1 MDKRAKARLPSSG
14 SKLRWEREGAEN
26 TLRGE
31 REQKTDKT
39 SENAVSKKAQRKQI
53 QKEAANQKK
62 KESAKTRQE
71 AEGAAKRKGK
81 LKFETAD
88 GKKPDKPG
96 RKVIHAPADMASVKV
111 HQLVHAS
118 NEDNNTGVQ
127 AAEFAES
134 TGEASLHAASHAKYS
149 RKLHKYKKAERL
161 EKKADKTKIEEM
173 FQKSLK
179 DNPEAASNVFS
190 RWRQKQEIKKEYA
203 AMKAGKSEAQAA
215 YRTGSTVT
223 SRVKKEFE
231 DFTAKAFQFVTEH
244 SHIIILILGAALLLL
259 VISGM
264 LSSCTA
270 MLGGSGNA
278 VIGTSYTAEDDD
290 ILGAEADYRAMED
303 DLRRRIR
310 EMQEDDDYDDYEPHV
325 DEIGHNPWELAS
337 LLTVLYEDYSRREVQ
352 RMLRQLFEAQYS
364 LSSSVSVETVTETK
378 TVRVGE
384 SLGTVTTSGY
394 CNCRICCGQWSGG
407 PTASGVYPTANHTLA
422 VDASNPFVP
431 MGTKVIMN
439 GVEYKV
445 EDTGNFARYGVQFDV
460 YYDSHIA
467 ASLHGHKQWECYLAD
482 DNGSNT
488 VEVTTTQTLR
498 VLNITAT
505 NRTLTSVIA
514 SMDLTAEERERY
526 QLLLQTKGN
535 KPYLFEDD
543 IYSNP
548 TGDYLHYDI
557 PGEALTDAKFA
568 KMIREAEKYLG
579 YPYVWGGSSP
589 STSFDCSGFV
599 SWVINNCGNGWNVGR
614 QTAEGLRGCCDIIQR
629 SQAKPGDLIFF
640 QGTYDTPGASHVGI
654 YVGNGMMIHCGNPI
668 SYASIETSYWQQHFY
683 CFGRIR

>member
-1 MDKRAKARLPSSG
+1 MDKKAKARLPSG

-31 REQKTDKT
+31 RKQKNET
-39 SENAVSKKAQRKQI
+39 SAENAASKKAQRKQA
-53 QKEAANQKK
+53 QKEAKNQKK
-62 KESAKTRQE
+62 KESAKIRQE
-71 AEGAAKRKGK
+71 TESTAKRKGK

-96 RKVIHAPADMASVKV
+96 GKVVHAPADMASVKV

-127 AAEFAES
+127 AAEFTES

-149 RKLHKYKKAERL
+149 HKLHKYKKAERL

-179 DNPEAASNVFS
+179 ENPEAASNVFS

-259 VISGM
+259 VILGM

-290 ILGAEADYRAMED
+290 ILGAEADYRAMEEE
-303 DLRRRIR
+303 LRKQIR
-310 EMQEDDDYDDYEPHV
+310 EMQEDDDYDSYELHV

-364 LSSSVSVETVTETK
+364 LSSSVSVETVTETR

-488 VEVTTTQTLR
+488 VEVTTTQTQR

-505 NRTLTSVIA
+505 NRSLTSVIA
-514 SMDLTAEERERY
+514 NMDLTAEERERY

-548 TGDYLHYDI
+548 TSDYLHYDI

-568 KMIREAEKYLG
+568 KMIHEAEKYLG

>member
-1 MDKRAKARLPSSG
+1 MDKRAKARLPSG

-31 REQKTDKT
+31 REQKTDKSSDST
-39 SENAVSKKAQRKQI
+39 VSKKAQRKQI
-53 QKEAANQKK
+53 QKEAASKK
-62 KESAKTRQE
+62 RKESAKTRQE
-71 AEGAAKRKGK
+71 AESAAKRKGK

-127 AAEFAES
+127 SAEFAEGA
-134 TGEASLHAASHAKYS
+134 GETSLHVASNAKYS
-149 RKLHKYKKAERL
+149 HKLHKYKKAERL
-161 EKKADKTKIEEM
+161 EKKADKTQIEEL

-179 DNPEAASNVFS
+179 ENPEAASNVFS

-203 AMKAGKSEAQAA
+203 AMKAGKGEAQAA

-231 DFTAKAFQFVTEH
+231 DLTAKAFQYVTEH
-244 SHIIILILGAALLLL
+244 SHIIIVILGAALLILL
-259 VISGM
+259 ISGM
-264 LSSCTA
+264 LSSCSA
-270 MLGGSGNA
+270 LLGGSGNA

-290 ILGAEADYRAMED
+290 ILGAEADYRAMEEE
-303 DLRRRIR
+303 LRRQIR
-310 EMQEDDDYDDYEPHV
+310 EMQEDDDYDDFELHV

-364 LSSSVSVETVTETK
+364 FSSFASVETVTETR

-431 MGTKVIMN
+431 MGTKVVMN

-467 ASLHGHKQWECYLAD
+467 ASLHGHKQWECFLAD

-488 VEVTTTQTLR
+488 VDVTTTTTQR

-505 NRTLTSVIA
+505 NHTLTSVIA
-514 SMDLTAEERERY
+514 NMDLTVEERERY

-548 TGDYLHYDI
+548 TSDYLHYDI

-568 KMIREAEKYLG
+568 KMIHEAEKYLG

-668 SYASIETSYWQQHFY
+668 SYASIETSYWQQHFF

>member
-1 MDKRAKARLPSSG
+1 MDKRAKARLPSG

-31 REQKTDKT
+31 REQKTDKSSDST
-39 SENAVSKKAQRKQI
+39 VSMKAQRKQI
-53 QKEAANQKK
+53 QKEAASKKK

-71 AEGAAKRKGK
+71 AESAAKRKGK

-96 RKVIHAPADMASVKV
+96 RKVIHVPADMASVKV

-127 AAEFAES
+127 SAEFAEGA
-134 TGEASLHAASHAKYS
+134 GETSLHAASNAKYS
-149 RKLHKYKKAERL
+149 HKLHKYKKAERL
-161 EKKADKTKIEEM
+161 EKKADKTQIEEL

-179 DNPEAASNVFS
+179 ENPEAASNVFS

-231 DFTAKAFQFVTEH
+231 DLTAKAFQYVTEH
-244 SHIIILILGAALLLL
+244 SHIIIVILGAALLVLL
-259 VISGM
+259 ISGM
-264 LSSCTA
+264 LSSCSA
-270 MLGGSGNA
+270 LLGGSGNA

-290 ILGAEADYRAMED
+290 ILGAEADYRAMEEE
-303 DLRRRIR
+303 LRRQIR
-310 EMQEDDDYDDYEPHV
+310 EMQEDDDYDDFELHV

-364 LSSSVSVETVTETK
+364 FSSSASVETVTETR

-431 MGTKVIMN
+431 MGTKVVMN

-467 ASLHGHKQWECYLAD
+467 ASLHGHKQWECFLAD

-488 VEVTTTQTLR
+488 VDVTTTTTQR

-505 NRTLTSVIA
+505 NHTLTSVIA
-514 SMDLTAEERERY
+514 NMDLTAEERERY

-543 IYSNP
+543 IYSNS
-548 TGDYLHYDI
+548 TSDYLHYDI

-568 KMIREAEKYLG
+568 KMIHEAEKYLG

-668 SYASIETSYWQQHFY
+668 SYASIETSYWQQHFF

>member
-1 MDKRAKARLPSSG
+1 MDKRAKARLPSG

-31 REQKTDKT
+31 REQKTDKSSDST
-39 SENAVSKKAQRKQI
+39 VSKKAQRKQI
-53 QKEAANQKK
+53 QKEAATKKK

-71 AEGAAKRKGK
+71 AESAAKRKGK

-127 AAEFAES
+127 SAEFAEGA
-134 TGEASLHAASHAKYS
+134 GETSLHVASNAKYS
-149 RKLHKYKKAERL
+149 HKLHKYKKAERL
-161 EKKADKTKIEEM
+161 EKKADKTQIEEL

-179 DNPEAASNVFS
+179 ENPEAASNVFS

-223 SRVKKEFE
+223 TRVKKQFE
-231 DFTAKAFQFVTEH
+231 DFTAKAFQYVTEH
-244 SHIIILILGAALLLL
+244 SHIIIVILGAALLVLL
-259 VISGM
+259 ISGM
-264 LSSCTA
+264 LSSCSA
-270 MLGGSGNA
+270 LLGGSGNA

-290 ILGAEADYRAMED
+290 ILGAEADYRAMEEE
-303 DLRRRIR
+303 LRRQIR
-310 EMQEDDDYDDYEPHV
+310 EMQEDDDYDDFELHV

-337 LLTVLYEDYSRREVQ
+337 ILTVLYEDYSRREVQ

-364 LSSSVSVETVTETK
+364 FSSSASVETVTETR

-431 MGTKVIMN
+431 MGTKVVMN

-467 ASLHGHKQWECYLAD
+467 ASLHGHKQWECFLAD

-488 VEVTTTQTLR
+488 VDVTTTTTQR

-505 NRTLTSVIA
+505 NHTLTSVIA
-514 SMDLTAEERERY
+514 NMDLTAEERERY

-548 TGDYLHYDI
+548 TSDYLHYDI

-568 KMIREAEKYLG
+568 KMIHEAEKYLG

-668 SYASIETSYWQQHFY
+668 SYASIETSYWQQHFF

>member
-1 MDKRAKARLPSSG
+1 MDKRAKARLPSG

-31 REQKTDKT
+31 REQKTDKSSDST
-39 SENAVSKKAQRKQI
+39 VSKKAQRKQI
-53 QKEAANQKK
+53 QKEAASKK
-62 KESAKTRQE
+62 MKESAKTRQE
-71 AEGAAKRKGK
+71 AESAAKRKGK

-96 RKVIHAPADMASVKV
+96 RKVIHVPADMASVKV

-127 AAEFAES
+127 SAEFAEGA
-134 TGEASLHAASHAKYS
+134 GETSLHAASNAKYS
-149 RKLHKYKKAERL
+149 HKLHKYKKAERL
-161 EKKADKTKIEEM
+161 EKKADKTQIEEL

-179 DNPEAASNVFS
+179 ENPEAASNVFS

-223 SRVKKEFE
+223 TRVKKQFE
-231 DFTAKAFQFVTEH
+231 DFTAKAFQYVTEH
-244 SHIIILILGAALLLL
+244 SHIIIVILGAALLVLL
-259 VISGM
+259 ISGM
-264 LSSCTA
+264 LSSCSA
-270 MLGGSGNA
+270 LLGGSGNA

-290 ILGAEADYRAMED
+290 ILGAEADYRAMEEE
-303 DLRRRIR
+303 LRRQIR
-310 EMQEDDDYDDYEPHV
+310 EMQEDDDYDDFELHV

-364 LSSSVSVETVTETK
+364 FSSSASVETVTETR

-431 MGTKVIMN
+431 MGTKVVMN

-467 ASLHGHKQWECYLAD
+467 ASLHGHKQWECFLAD

-488 VEVTTTQTLR
+488 VDVTTTTTQR

-505 NRTLTSVIA
+505 NHTLTSVIA
-514 SMDLTAEERERY
+514 NMDLTVEERERY

-548 TGDYLHYDI
+548 TSDYLHYDI

-568 KMIREAEKYLG
+568 KMIHEAEKYLG

-668 SYASIETSYWQQHFY
+668 SYASIETSYWQQHFF

>member
-1 MDKRAKARLPSSG
+1 MDKRAKARLPSG

-31 REQKTDKT
+31 REQKTDKSSDST
-39 SENAVSKKAQRKQI
+39 VSKKAQRKQI
-53 QKEAANQKK
+53 QKEAASKK
-62 KESAKTRQE
+62 MKESAKTRQE
-71 AEGAAKRKGK
+71 AESAAKRKGK

-96 RKVIHAPADMASVKV
+96 RKVIHVPADMASVKV

-127 AAEFAES
+127 SAEFAEGA
-134 TGEASLHAASHAKYS
+134 GETSLHAASNAKYS
-149 RKLHKYKKAERL
+149 HKLHKYKKA
-161 EKKADKTKIEEM
+161 DKTQIEEL

-179 DNPEAASNVFS
+179 ENPEAASNVFS

-223 SRVKKEFE
+223 TRVKKQFE
-231 DFTAKAFQFVTEH
+231 DFTAKAFQYVTEH
-244 SHIIILILGAALLLL
+244 SHIIIVILGAALLVLL
-259 VISGM
+259 ISGM
-264 LSSCTA
+264 LSSCSA
-270 MLGGSGNA
+270 LLGGSGNA

-290 ILGAEADYRAMED
+290 ILGAEADYRAMEEE
-303 DLRRRIR
+303 LRRQIR
-310 EMQEDDDYDDYEPHV
+310 EMQEDDDYDDFELHV

-364 LSSSVSVETVTETK
+364 FSSSASVETVTETR

-431 MGTKVIMN
+431 MGTKVVMN

-467 ASLHGHKQWECYLAD
+467 ASLHGHKQWECFLAD

-488 VEVTTTQTLR
+488 VDVTTTTTQR

-505 NRTLTSVIA
+505 NHTLTSVIA
-514 SMDLTAEERERY
+514 NMDLTAEERERY

-548 TGDYLHYDI
+548 TSDYLHYDI

-568 KMIREAEKYLG
+568 KMIHEAEKYLG

-668 SYASIETSYWQQHFY
+668 SYASIETSYWQQHFF

>member
-1 MDKRAKARLPSSG
+1 MDKRAKARLPSG

-31 REQKTDKT
+31 REQKTDKSSDST
-39 SENAVSKKAQRKQI
+39 VSKKAQRKQI
-53 QKEAANQKK
+53 QKEAATKKK

-71 AEGAAKRKGK
+71 AESAAKRKGK

-96 RKVIHAPADMASVKV
+96 RKVIHAPANMASVKV

-127 AAEFAES
+127 SAEFAEGA
-134 TGEASLHAASHAKYS
+134 GETSLHVASNAKYS
-149 RKLHKYKKAERL
+149 HKLHKYKKAERL
-161 EKKADKTKIEEM
+161 EKKADKTQIEEL

-179 DNPEAASNVFS
+179 ENPEAASNVFS

-231 DFTAKAFQFVTEH
+231 DLTAKAFQYVTEH
-244 SHIIILILGAALLLL
+244 SHIIIVILGAALLILL
-259 VISGM
+259 ISGM
-264 LSSCTA
+264 LSSCSA
-270 MLGGSGNA
+270 LLGGSGNA

-290 ILGAEADYRAMED
+290 ILGAEADYRAMEEE
-303 DLRRRIR
+303 LRRQIR
-310 EMQEDDDYDDYEPHV
+310 EMQEDDDYDDFELHV

-364 LSSSVSVETVTETK
+364 FSSSASVETVTETR

-431 MGTKVIMN
+431 MGTKVVMN

-467 ASLHGHKQWECYLAD
+467 VSLHGHKQWECFLAD

-488 VEVTTTQTLR
+488 VDVTTTTTQR

-505 NRTLTSVIA
+505 NHTLTSVIA
-514 SMDLTAEERERY
+514 NMDLTAEERERY

-548 TGDYLHYDI
+548 TSDYLHYDI

-568 KMIREAEKYLG
+568 KMIHEAEKYLG

-668 SYASIETSYWQQHFY
+668 SYASIETSYWQQHFF

>member
-1 MDKRAKARLPSSG
+1 MDKRAKARLPSG

-31 REQKTDKT
+31 REQKTDKSSDST
-39 SENAVSKKAQRKQI
+39 VSKKAQRKQI
-53 QKEAANQKK
+53 QKEAASKKK

-71 AEGAAKRKGK
+71 AESAAKRKGK

-127 AAEFAES
+127 SAEFAEGA
-134 TGEASLHAASHAKYS
+134 GETSLHVASNAKYS
-149 RKLHKYKKAERL
+149 HKLHKYKKAERL
-161 EKKADKTKIEEM
+161 EKKADKTQIEEL

-179 DNPEAASNVFS
+179 ENPEAASNIFS

-231 DFTAKAFQFVTEH
+231 DLTAKAFQYVTEH
-244 SHIIILILGAALLLL
+244 SHIIIVILGAALLILL
-259 VISGM
+259 ISGM
-264 LSSCTA
+264 LSSCSA
-270 MLGGSGNA
+270 LLGGSGNA

-290 ILGAEADYRAMED
+290 ILGAEADYRAMEEE
-303 DLRRRIR
+303 LRRQIR
-310 EMQEDDDYDDYEPHV
+310 EMQEDDDYDDFELHV

-364 LSSSVSVETVTETK
+364 FSSSASVETVTETR

-431 MGTKVIMN
+431 MGTKVVMN

-467 ASLHGHKQWECYLAD
+467 ASLHGHKQWECFLAD

-488 VEVTTTQTLR
+488 VDVTTTTTQR

-505 NRTLTSVIA
+505 NHTLTSVIA
-514 SMDLTAEERERY
+514 NMDLTVEERERY

-548 TGDYLHYDI
+548 TSDYLHYDI

-568 KMIREAEKYLG
+568 KMIHEAEKYLG

-668 SYASIETSYWQQHFY
+668 SYASIETSYWQQHFF

>member
-1 MDKRAKARLPSSG
+1 MDKKAKARLPSG

-31 REQKTDKT
+31 REQKTDKSSDST
-39 SENAVSKKAQRKQI
+39 VSKKAQRKQI
-53 QKEAANQKK
+53 QKEAASKKK

-71 AEGAAKRKGK
+71 AESAAKRKGK

-127 AAEFAES
+127 SAEFAEGA
-134 TGEASLHAASHAKYS
+134 GETSLHVASNAKYS
-149 RKLHKYKKAERL
+149 HKLHKYKKAERL
-161 EKKADKTKIEEM
+161 EKKADKTQIEEL

-179 DNPEAASNVFS
+179 ENPEAASNVFS
-190 RWRQKQEIKKEYA
+190 RWRQKQEIKKEYS

-215 YRTGSTVT
+215 YRTGSTVI

-290 ILGAEADYRAMED
+290 ILGAEADYRAMEEE
-303 DLRRRIR
+303 LRRQIR
-310 EMQEDDDYDDYEPHV
+310 EMQDDDDYDSYELHV

-364 LSSSVSVETVTETK
+364 LSSSVSVETVTETR

-488 VEVTTTQTLR
+488 VEVTTTQTQR

-514 SMDLTAEERERY
+514 NMDLTAEERERY

-548 TGDYLHYDI
+548 TSDYLHYDI

-629 SQAKPGDLIFF
+629 SQAKPGDLVFF

-668 SYASIETSYWQQHFY
+668 SYASIETLYWQQHFY

>member
-39 SENAVSKKAQRKQI
+39 SENAASKKAQRKQI

-71 AEGAAKRKGK
+71 AEDAAKRKGK

-88 GKKPDKPG
+88 GKKPDKPS

-179 DNPEAASNVFS
+179 ENPEAASNVFS
-190 RWRQKQEIKKEYA
+190 IWRQKQEIKKEYA

-290 ILGAEADYRAMED
+290 ILGAEADYRAMEEE
-303 DLRRRIR
+303 LRRQIR
-310 EMQEDDDYDDYEPHV
+310 EMQEDDDYDSYELHV

-364 LSSSVSVETVTETK
+364 LSSSVSVETVTETR

-488 VEVTTTQTLR
+488 VEVTTTQTQR

-505 NRTLTSVIA
+505 NRSLTSVIA
-514 SMDLTAEERERY
+514 NMDLTAEERERY

-548 TGDYLHYDI
+548 TSDYLHYDI

>member
-1 MDKRAKARLPSSG
+1 MDKRAKARLPSG

-31 REQKTDKT
+31 REQKTDKSSDST
-39 SENAVSKKAQRKQI
+39 VSKKAQRKQI
-53 QKEAANQKK
+53 QKEAASKKK

-71 AEGAAKRKGK
+71 AESAAKRKGK

-127 AAEFAES
+127 SAEFAEGA
-134 TGEASLHAASHAKYS
+134 GETSLHAASNAKYS
-149 RKLHKYKKAERL
+149 HKLHKYKKAERL
-161 EKKADKTKIEEM
+161 EKKADKTQIEEL

-179 DNPEAASNVFS
+179 ENPEAASNVFS

-223 SRVKKEFE
+223 TRVKKQFE
-231 DFTAKAFQFVTEH
+231 DFTAKAFQYVTEH
-244 SHIIILILGAALLLL
+244 SHIIIVILGAALLVLL
-259 VISGM
+259 ISGM
-264 LSSCTA
+264 LSSCSA
-270 MLGGSGNA
+270 LLGGSGNA

-290 ILGAEADYRAMED
+290 ILGAEADYRAMEEE
-303 DLRRRIR
+303 LRRQIR
-310 EMQEDDDYDDYEPHV
+310 EMQEDDDYDDFELHV

-364 LSSSVSVETVTETK
+364 FSSSASVETVTETR

-431 MGTKVIMN
+431 MGTKVVMN

-467 ASLHGHKQWECYLAD
+467 ASLHGHKQWECFLAD

-488 VEVTTTQTLR
+488 VDVTTTTTQR

-505 NRTLTSVIA
+505 NHTLTSVIA
-514 SMDLTAEERERY
+514 NMDLTAEERERY

-548 TGDYLHYDI
+548 TSDYLHYDI

-568 KMIREAEKYLG
+568 KMIHEAEKYLG

-668 SYASIETSYWQQHFY
+668 SYASIETSYWQQHFF

>member
-1 MDKRAKARLPSSG
+1 MDKRAKARLPSG

-31 REQKTDKT
+31 REQKTDKSSDST
-39 SENAVSKKAQRKQI
+39 VSKKAQRKQI
-53 QKEAANQKK
+53 QKEAASKKK

-71 AEGAAKRKGK
+71 AESAAKRKGK

-127 AAEFAES
+127 SAEFAEGA
-134 TGEASLHAASHAKYS
+134 GETSLHAASNAKYS
-149 RKLHKYKKAERL
+149 HKLHKYKKAERL
-161 EKKADKTKIEEM
+161 EKKADKTQIEEL

-179 DNPEAASNVFS
+179 ENPEAASNVFS

-203 AMKAGKSEAQAA
+203 AMKAGKNEAQAA

-223 SRVKKEFE
+223 TRVKKQFE
-231 DFTAKAFQFVTEH
+231 DFTAKAFQYVTEH
-244 SHIIILILGAALLLL
+244 SHIIIVILGAALLVLL
-259 VISGM
+259 ISGM
-264 LSSCTA
+264 LSSCSA
-270 MLGGSGNA
+270 LLGGSGNA

-290 ILGAEADYRAMED
+290 ILGAEADYRAMEEE
-303 DLRRRIR
+303 LRRQIR
-310 EMQEDDDYDDYEPHV
+310 EMQEDDDYDDFELHV

-364 LSSSVSVETVTETK
+364 FSSSASVETVTETR

-431 MGTKVIMN
+431 MGTKVVMN

-467 ASLHGHKQWECYLAD
+467 ASLHGHKQWECFLAD

-488 VEVTTTQTLR
+488 VDVTTTTTQR

-505 NRTLTSVIA
+505 NHTLTSVIA
-514 SMDLTAEERERY
+514 NMDLTAEERERY

-548 TGDYLHYDI
+548 TSDYLHYDI

-568 KMIREAEKYLG
+568 KMIHEAEKYLG

-668 SYASIETSYWQQHFY
+668 SYASIETSYWQQHFF

>member
-1 MDKRAKARLPSSG
+1 MDKRAKARLPSG

-31 REQKTDKT
+31 REQKTDKSSDST
-39 SENAVSKKAQRKQI
+39 VSKKAQRKQI
-53 QKEAANQKK
+53 QKEAASKK
-62 KESAKTRQE
+62 RKESAKTRQE
-71 AEGAAKRKGK
+71 AESAAKRKGK

-127 AAEFAES
+127 SAEFAEGA
-134 TGEASLHAASHAKYS
+134 GETSLHVASNAKYS
-149 RKLHKYKKAERL
+149 HKLHKYKKAERL
-161 EKKADKTKIEEM
+161 EKKADKTQIEEL

-179 DNPEAASNVFS
+179 ENPEAASNVFS

-231 DFTAKAFQFVTEH
+231 DLTAKAFQYVTEH
-244 SHIIILILGAALLLL
+244 SHIIIVILGAALLILL
-259 VISGM
+259 ISGM
-264 LSSCTA
+264 LSSCSA
-270 MLGGSGNA
+270 LLGGSGNA

-290 ILGAEADYRAMED
+290 ILGAEADYRAMEEE
-303 DLRRRIR
+303 LRRQIR
-310 EMQEDDDYDDYEPHV
+310 EMQEDDDYDDFELHV

-364 LSSSVSVETVTETK
+364 FSSFASVETVTETR

-431 MGTKVIMN
+431 MGTKVVMN

-467 ASLHGHKQWECYLAD
+467 ASLHGHKQWECFLAD

-488 VEVTTTQTLR
+488 VDVTTTTTQR

-505 NRTLTSVIA
+505 NHTLTSVIA
-514 SMDLTAEERERY
+514 NMDLTVEERERY

-548 TGDYLHYDI
+548 TSDYLHYDI

-568 KMIREAEKYLG
+568 KMIHEAEKYLG

-668 SYASIETSYWQQHFY
+668 SYASIETSYWQQHFF

>member
-1 MDKRAKARLPSSG
+1 MDKRAKARLPSG

-31 REQKTDKT
+31 REQKTDKSSDST
-39 SENAVSKKAQRKQI
+39 ASKKAQRKQI
-53 QKEAANQKK
+53 QKEAASKKK

-71 AEGAAKRKGK
+71 AESAAKRKGK

-96 RKVIHAPADMASVKV
+96 RKVIHVPADMASVKV

-127 AAEFAES
+127 SAEFAEGA
-134 TGEASLHAASHAKYS
+134 GETSLHAASNAKYS
-149 RKLHKYKKAERL
+149 HKLHKYKKAERL
-161 EKKADKTKIEEM
+161 EKKADKTQIEEL

-179 DNPEAASNVFS
+179 ENPEAASNVFS

-203 AMKAGKSEAQAA
+203 AMKAGKNEAQAA

-223 SRVKKEFE
+223 TRVKKQFE
-231 DFTAKAFQFVTEH
+231 DFTAKAFQYVTEH
-244 SHIIILILGAALLLL
+244 SHIIIVILGAALLVLL
-259 VISGM
+259 IAGM
-264 LSSCTA
+264 LSSCSA
-270 MLGGSGNA
+270 LFGGSGNA

-290 ILGAEADYRAMED
+290 ILGAEADYRAMEEE
-303 DLRRRIR
+303 LRRQIR
-310 EMQEDDDYDDYEPHV
+310 EMQEDDDYDDFELHV

-337 LLTVLYEDYSRREVQ
+337 ILTVLYEDYSRREVQ

-364 LSSSVSVETVTETK
+364 FSSSASVETVTETR

-431 MGTKVIMN
+431 MGTKVVMN

-467 ASLHGHKQWECYLAD
+467 ASLHGHKQWECFLAD

-488 VEVTTTQTLR
+488 VDVTTTTTQR

-505 NRTLTSVIA
+505 NHTLTSVIA
-514 SMDLTAEERERY
+514 NMDLTAEERERY

-548 TGDYLHYDI
+548 TSDYLHYDI

-568 KMIREAEKYLG
+568 KMIHEAEKYLG

-668 SYASIETSYWQQHFY
+668 SYASIETSYWQQHFF

>member
-1 MDKRAKARLPSSG
+1 MDKRAKARLPSG

-31 REQKTDKT
+31 REQKTDKSSDST
-39 SENAVSKKAQRKQI
+39 VSKKAQRKQI
-53 QKEAANQKK
+53 QKEAATKKK

-71 AEGAAKRKGK
+71 AESAAKRKGK

-127 AAEFAES
+127 SAEFAEGA
-134 TGEASLHAASHAKYS
+134 GETSLHVASNAKYS
-149 RKLHKYKKAERL
+149 HKLHKYKKAERL
-161 EKKADKTKIEEM
+161 EKKADKTQIEKL

-179 DNPEAASNVFS
+179 ENPEAASNVFS

-223 SRVKKEFE
+223 TRVKKQFE
-231 DFTAKAFQFVTEH
+231 DFTAKAFQYVTEH
-244 SHIIILILGAALLLL
+244 SHIIIVILGAALLVLL
-259 VISGM
+259 ISGM
-264 LSSCTA
+264 LSSCSA
-270 MLGGSGNA
+270 LLGGSGNA

-290 ILGAEADYRAMED
+290 ILGAEADYRAMEEE
-303 DLRRRIR
+303 LRRQIR
-310 EMQEDDDYDDYEPHV
+310 EMQEDDDYDDFELHV

-337 LLTVLYEDYSRREVQ
+337 ILTVLYEDYSRREVQ

-364 LSSSVSVETVTETK
+364 FSSSASVETVTETR

-431 MGTKVIMN
+431 MGTKVVMN

-467 ASLHGHKQWECYLAD
+467 ASLHGHKQWECFLAD

-488 VEVTTTQTLR
+488 VDVTTTTTQR

-505 NRTLTSVIA
+505 NHTLTSVIA
-514 SMDLTAEERERY
+514 NMDLTAEERERY

-548 TGDYLHYDI
+548 TSDYLHYDI

-568 KMIREAEKYLG
+568 KMIHEAEKYLG

-668 SYASIETSYWQQHFY
+668 SYASIETSYWQQHFF

>member
-1 MDKRAKARLPSSG
+1 MDKSAKARLPSSG

-31 REQKTDKT
+31 REQKNDKT

-310 EMQEDDDYDDYEPHV
+310 EMQEDDDYDDYELRV

-488 VEVTTTQTLR
+488 VEVTTTQTQR

>member
-1 MDKRAKARLPSSG
+1 MDKRAKARLPSG

-26 TLRGE
+26 TLSGE
-31 REQKTDKT
+31 REQKTDKSSDST
-39 SENAVSKKAQRKQI
+39 VSKKAERKQI
-53 QKEAANQKK
+53 QKEAASKKK

-71 AEGAAKRKGK
+71 AESAAKRKGK

-96 RKVIHAPADMASVKV
+96 RKVIHAPANMASVKV

-127 AAEFAES
+127 SAEFAEGA
-134 TGEASLHAASHAKYS
+134 GETSLHAASNAKYS
-149 RKLHKYKKAERL
+149 HKLHKYKKAERL

-179 DNPEAASNVFS
+179 ENPEAASNVFS

-203 AMKAGKSEAQAA
+203 AMKAGKNEAHAA

-223 SRVKKEFE
+223 TRVKKQFE
-231 DFTAKAFQFVTEH
+231 DFTAKAFQYVTEH
-244 SHIIILILGAALLLL
+244 SHIIIVILGAALLVLL
-259 VISGM
+259 ISGM
-264 LSSCTA
+264 LSSCSA
-270 MLGGSGNA
+270 LLGGSGNA

-290 ILGAEADYRAMED
+290 ILGAEADYRAMEEE
-303 DLRRRIR
+303 LRRQIR
-310 EMQEDDDYDDYEPHV
+310 EMQEDDDYDDFELHV

-364 LSSSVSVETVTETK
+364 FSSSASVETVTETR

-431 MGTKVIMN
+431 MGTKVVMN

-467 ASLHGHKQWECYLAD
+467 ASLHGHKQWECFLAD

-488 VEVTTTQTLR
+488 VDVTTTTTQR

-505 NRTLTSVIA
+505 NHTLTSVIA
-514 SMDLTAEERERY
+514 NMDLTAEERERY

-548 TGDYLHYDI
+548 TSDYLHYDI

-668 SYASIETSYWQQHFY
+668 SYASIETSYWQQHFF

>member
-1 MDKRAKARLPSSG
+1 MNKKAKARLPSG

-31 REQKTDKT
+31 RKQKNDTSTEKT
-39 SENAVSKKAQRKQI
+39 ASKKARRKQVR
-53 QKEAANQKK
+53 KEAKNQKK
-62 KESAKTRQE
+62 KESAKIRQE
-71 AEGAAKRKGK
+71 AESTAKRKGK
-81 LKFETAD
+81 LKFETVD
-88 GKKPDKPG
+88 GKKPAKPG
-96 RKVIHAPADMASVKV
+96 KKVVHAPADMASVKV

-127 AAEFAES
+127 AAEFTES
-134 TGEASLHAASHAKYS
+134 TGEASLHAVSHAKYS
-149 RKLHKYKKAERL
+149 HKLHKYKKAERM

-179 DNPEAASNVFS
+179 ENPEAASNVFS

-231 DFTAKAFQFVTEH
+231 DLTAKAFQFVTEH
-244 SHIIILILGAALLLL
+244 SNIIILILAAALLLL

-303 DLRRRIR
+303 ELRRQIR
-310 EMQEDDDYDDYEPHV
+310 EMQEDDDYDGYELNV

-337 LLTVLYEDYSRREVQ
+337 LLTVLYEDYTRSEVQ

-364 LSSSVSVETVTETK
+364 LSSSVSVETVTETR

-445 EDTGNFARYGVQFDV
+445 EDTGNFAQYGVQFDV

-482 DNGSNT
+482 DNGTNI
-488 VEVTTTQTLR
+488 VEVTTTQTQRILH
-498 VLNITAT
+498 ITVT
-505 NRTLTSVIA
+505 NRSLTSVIA
-514 SMDLTAEERERY
+514 NMDLTAEEKERY
-526 QLLLQTKGN
+526 QLLMQTKGN

-548 TGDYLHYDI
+548 TSDYLHYDI
-557 PGEALTDAKFA
+557 PGEALTDEKFA

-614 QTAEGLRGCCDIIQR
+614 QTAEGLRGCCDIIQK

-640 QGTYDTPGASHVGI
+640 QGTYDTAGASHVGI

>member
-1 MDKRAKARLPSSG
+1 M
-14 SKLRWEREGAEN
+14 E
-26 TLRGE
+26 
-31 REQKTDKT
+31 
-39 SENAVSKKAQRKQI
+39 
-53 QKEAANQKK
+53 
-62 KESAKTRQE
+62 
-71 AEGAAKRKGK
+71 
-81 LKFETAD
+81 

-96 RKVIHAPADMASVKV
+96 RKVIHVPADMASVKI

-179 DNPEAASNVFS
+179 ENPEAASNVFS

-231 DFTAKAFQFVTEH
+231 DLTAKAFQFVTEH
-244 SHIIILILGAALLLL
+244 SHIIILILAAALLLL

-290 ILGAEADYRAMED
+290 ILGAEADYRAMEEE
-303 DLRRRIR
+303 LRRQIR
-310 EMQEDDDYDDYEPHV
+310 EMQEDDDYDSYELHV

-352 RMLRQLFEAQYS
+352 RMLRQLFEAQHS
-364 LSSSVSVETVTETK
+364 LSSSVSVETVTETR

-407 PTASGVYPTANHTLA
+407 PTASGVYPTENHTLA

-488 VEVTTTQTLR
+488 VDVTTTTTQR

-526 QLLLQTKGN
+526 QLLLQMKGN

-568 KMIREAEKYLG
+568 KMIHEAEKYLG

>member
-1 MDKRAKARLPSSG
+1 MDKRAKARLPSG

-31 REQKTDKT
+31 REQKTDKSSDST
-39 SENAVSKKAQRKQI
+39 VSKKAQRKQI
-53 QKEAANQKK
+53 QKEAASKK
-62 KESAKTRQE
+62 MKESAKTRQE
-71 AEGAAKRKGK
+71 AESAAKRKGK

-96 RKVIHAPADMASVKV
+96 RKVIHVPADMASVKV

-127 AAEFAES
+127 SAEFAEGA
-134 TGEASLHAASHAKYS
+134 GETSLHAASNAKYS
-149 RKLHKYKKAERL
+149 HKLHKYKKAERL
-161 EKKADKTKIEEM
+161 EKKADKTQIEEL

-179 DNPEAASNVFS
+179 ENPEAASNVFS

-223 SRVKKEFE
+223 TRVKKQFE
-231 DFTAKAFQFVTEH
+231 DFTAKAFQYVTEH
-244 SHIIILILGAALLLL
+244 SHIIIVILGAALLVLL
-259 VISGM
+259 ISGM
-264 LSSCTA
+264 LSSCSA
-270 MLGGSGNA
+270 LLGGSGNA

-290 ILGAEADYRAMED
+290 ILGAEADYRAMEEE
-303 DLRRRIR
+303 LRRQIR
-310 EMQEDDDYDDYEPHV
+310 EMQEDDDYDDFELHV

-364 LSSSVSVETVTETK
+364 FSSSASVETVTETR

-431 MGTKVIMN
+431 MGTKVVMN

-467 ASLHGHKQWECYLAD
+467 ASLHGHKQWECFLAD

-488 VEVTTTQTLR
+488 VDVTTTTTQR

-505 NRTLTSVIA
+505 NHTLTSVIA
-514 SMDLTAEERERY
+514 HMDLTAEERERY

-548 TGDYLHYDI
+548 TSDYLHYDI

-568 KMIREAEKYLG
+568 KMIHEAEKYLG

-668 SYASIETSYWQQHFY
+668 SYASIETSYWQQHFF

>member
-1 MDKRAKARLPSSG
+1 MDKRAKARLPSG

-26 TLRGE
+26 TLRGK
-31 REQKTDKT
+31 REQKTDKSSDST
-39 SENAVSKKAQRKQI
+39 VSKKAQRKQI
-53 QKEAANQKK
+53 QKEAASKKK

-71 AEGAAKRKGK
+71 AESAAKRKGK

-127 AAEFAES
+127 SAEFAEGA
-134 TGEASLHAASHAKYS
+134 GETSLHVASNAKYS
-149 RKLHKYKKAERL
+149 HKLHKYKKAERL
-161 EKKADKTKIEEM
+161 EKKADKTQIEEL

-179 DNPEAASNVFS
+179 ENPEAASNVFS

-231 DFTAKAFQFVTEH
+231 DLTAKAFQYVTEH
-244 SHIIILILGAALLLL
+244 SHIIIVILGAALLILL
-259 VISGM
+259 ISGM
-264 LSSCTA
+264 LSSCSA
-270 MLGGSGNA
+270 LLGGSGNA

-290 ILGAEADYRAMED
+290 ILGAEADYRAMEEE
-303 DLRRRIR
+303 LRRQIR
-310 EMQEDDDYDDYEPHV
+310 EMQEDDDYDDFELHV

-364 LSSSVSVETVTETK
+364 FSSSASVETVTETR

-431 MGTKVIMN
+431 MGTKVVMN

-467 ASLHGHKQWECYLAD
+467 ASLHGHKQWECFLAD

-488 VEVTTTQTLR
+488 VDVTTTTTQR

-505 NRTLTSVIA
+505 NHTLTSVIA
-514 SMDLTAEERERY
+514 NMDLTAEERERY

-548 TGDYLHYDI
+548 TSDYLHYDI

-568 KMIREAEKYLG
+568 KMIHEAEKYLG

-668 SYASIETSYWQQHFY
+668 SYASIETSYWQQHFF

>member
-1 MDKRAKARLPSSG
+1 MDKRAKARLPSG

-31 REQKTDKT
+31 REQKTDKSSDST
-39 SENAVSKKAQRKQI
+39 VSKKAQRKQI
-53 QKEAANQKK
+53 QKEAASKK
-62 KESAKTRQE
+62 MKESAKTRQE
-71 AEGAAKRKGK
+71 AESAAKRKGK

-96 RKVIHAPADMASVKV
+96 RKVIHVPADMASVKV

-127 AAEFAES
+127 SAEFAEGA
-134 TGEASLHAASHAKYS
+134 GETSLHAASNAKYS
-149 RKLHKYKKAERL
+149 HKLHKYKKAERL
-161 EKKADKTKIEEM
+161 EKKADKTQIEEL

-179 DNPEAASNVFS
+179 ENPEAASNVFS

-223 SRVKKEFE
+223 TRVKKQFE
-231 DFTAKAFQFVTEH
+231 DFTAKAFQYVTEH
-244 SHIIILILGAALLLL
+244 SHIIIVILGAALLVLL
-259 VISGM
+259 ISGM
-264 LSSCTA
+264 LSSCSA
-270 MLGGSGNA
+270 LLGGSGNA
-278 VIGTSYTAEDDD
+278 VIGISYTAEDDD
-290 ILGAEADYRAMED
+290 ILGAEADYRAMEEE
-303 DLRRRIR
+303 LRRQIR
-310 EMQEDDDYDDYEPHV
+310 EMQEDDDYDDFELHV

-364 LSSSVSVETVTETK
+364 FSSSASVETVTETR

-431 MGTKVIMN
+431 MGTKVVMN

-467 ASLHGHKQWECYLAD
+467 ASLHGHKQWECFLAD

-488 VEVTTTQTLR
+488 VDVTTTTTQR

-505 NRTLTSVIA
+505 NHTLTSVIA
-514 SMDLTAEERERY
+514 NMDLTAEERERY

-548 TGDYLHYDI
+548 TSDYLHYDI

-568 KMIREAEKYLG
+568 KMIHEAEKYLG

-668 SYASIETSYWQQHFY
+668 SYASIETSYWQQHFF

>member
-1 MDKRAKARLPSSG
+1 MDKRAKARLPSG

-31 REQKTDKT
+31 REQKTDKSSNST
-39 SENAVSKKAQRKQI
+39 VSKKAQRKQI
-53 QKEAANQKK
+53 QKEAASKKK

-71 AEGAAKRKGK
+71 AESAAKRKGK

-127 AAEFAES
+127 SAEFAEGA
-134 TGEASLHAASHAKYS
+134 GETSLHVASNAKYS
-149 RKLHKYKKAERL
+149 HKLHKYKKAERL
-161 EKKADKTKIEEM
+161 EKKADKTQIEEL

-179 DNPEAASNVFS
+179 ENPEAASNVFS

-231 DFTAKAFQFVTEH
+231 DLTAKAFQYVTEH
-244 SHIIILILGAALLLL
+244 SHIIIVILGAALLILL
-259 VISGM
+259 ISGM
-264 LSSCTA
+264 LSSCSA
-270 MLGGSGNA
+270 LLGGSGNV

-290 ILGAEADYRAMED
+290 ILGAEADYRAMEEE
-303 DLRRRIR
+303 LRRQIR
-310 EMQEDDDYDDYEPHV
+310 EMQEDDDYDDFELHV

-364 LSSSVSVETVTETK
+364 FSSSASVETVTETR

-431 MGTKVIMN
+431 MGTKVVMN

-467 ASLHGHKQWECYLAD
+467 ASLHGHKQWECFLAD

-488 VEVTTTQTLR
+488 VDVTTTTTQR

-505 NRTLTSVIA
+505 NHTLTSVIA
-514 SMDLTAEERERY
+514 NMDLTVEERERY

-548 TGDYLHYDI
+548 TSDYLHYDI

-568 KMIREAEKYLG
+568 KMIHEAEKYLG

-668 SYASIETSYWQQHFY
+668 SYASIETSYWQQHFF

>member
-1 MDKRAKARLPSSG
+1 MDKRAKARLLSSS

-31 REQKTDKT
+31 REQKTDKI

-96 RKVIHAPADMASVKV
+96 RKVIHAPADMASVKI

-118 NEDNNTGVQ
+118 NEDNNTGVH
-127 AAEFAES
+127 AAEFTES

-215 YRTGSTVT
+215 YRTGITVT

-310 EMQEDDDYDDYEPHV
+310 EMQEDDDYDDYELHV

-488 VEVTTTQTLR
+488 VEVTTTQTQR

>member
-1 MDKRAKARLPSSG
+1 MDKRAKARLPSG

-31 REQKTDKT
+31 GEQKTDKSSNST
-39 SENAVSKKAQRKQI
+39 VSKKAQRKQI
-53 QKEAANQKK
+53 QKEAASKKK

-71 AEGAAKRKGK
+71 AESAAKRKGK
-81 LKFETAD
+81 LKFETTD
-88 GKKPDKPG
+88 GKKSSKPG
-96 RKVIHAPADMASVKV
+96 RKVVHAPADMASVKV

-127 AAEFAES
+127 SAEFAEGA
-134 TGEASLHAASHAKYS
+134 GETSLHVASNAKYS
-149 RKLHKYKKAERL
+149 HKLHKYKKAERL
-161 EKKADKTKIEEM
+161 EKKADKTQIEEL

-179 DNPEAASNVFS
+179 ENPEAASNVFS

-203 AMKAGKSEAQAA
+203 AMKAGKNEAQAA

-223 SRVKKEFE
+223 TRVKKQFE
-231 DFTAKAFQFVTEH
+231 DFTAKAFQYVTEH
-244 SHIIILILGAALLLL
+244 SHIIIVILGAALLILL
-259 VISGM
+259 ISGM
-264 LSSCTA
+264 LSSCSA
-270 MLGGSGNA
+270 LLGGSGNA

-290 ILGAEADYRAMED
+290 ILGAEADYRAMEEE
-303 DLRRRIR
+303 LRRQIR
-310 EMQEDDDYDDYEPHV
+310 EMQEDDDYDDFELHV

-364 LSSSVSVETVTETK
+364 FSSSASVETVTETR

-431 MGTKVIMN
+431 MGTKVVMN

-467 ASLHGHKQWECYLAD
+467 ASLHGHKQWECFLAD

-488 VEVTTTQTLR
+488 VDVTTTTTQR

-505 NRTLTSVIA
+505 NHTLTSVIA
-514 SMDLTAEERERY
+514 NMDLTAEERERY

-548 TGDYLHYDI
+548 TSDYLHYDI

-568 KMIREAEKYLG
+568 KMIHEAEKYLG

-668 SYASIETSYWQQHFY
+668 SYASIETSYWQQHFF

>member
-1 MDKRAKARLPSSG
+1 MDKRAKARLPSG

-31 REQKTDKT
+31 REQKTDKSSDST
-39 SENAVSKKAQRKQI
+39 VSKKAQRKQI
-53 QKEAANQKK
+53 QKEAASKK
-62 KESAKTRQE
+62 MKESAKTRQE
-71 AEGAAKRKGK
+71 AESAAKRKGK

-96 RKVIHAPADMASVKV
+96 RKVIHVPADMASVKV

-127 AAEFAES
+127 SAEFAEGA
-134 TGEASLHAASHAKYS
+134 GETSLHAASNAKYS
-149 RKLHKYKKAERL
+149 HKLHKYKKAERL
-161 EKKADKTKIEEM
+161 EKKADKTQIEEL

-179 DNPEAASNVFS
+179 ENPEAASNVFS

-223 SRVKKEFE
+223 TRVKKQFE
-231 DFTAKAFQFVTEH
+231 DFTAKAFQYVTEH
-244 SHIIILILGAALLLL
+244 SHIIIVILGAALLVLL
-259 VISGM
+259 ISGM
-264 LSSCTA
+264 LSSCSA
-270 MLGGSGNA
+270 LLGGSGNA

-290 ILGAEADYRAMED
+290 ILGAEADYRAMEEE
-303 DLRRRIR
+303 LRRQIR
-310 EMQEDDDYDDYEPHV
+310 EMQEDDDYDDFELHV

-337 LLTVLYEDYSRREVQ
+337 ILTVLYEDYSRREVQ

-364 LSSSVSVETVTETK
+364 FSSSASVETVTETR

-431 MGTKVIMN
+431 MGTKVVMN

-467 ASLHGHKQWECYLAD
+467 ASLHGHKQWECFLAD

-488 VEVTTTQTLR
+488 VDVTTTTTQR

-505 NRTLTSVIA
+505 NHTLTSVIA
-514 SMDLTAEERERY
+514 NMDLTAEERERY

-548 TGDYLHYDI
+548 TSDYLHYDI

-568 KMIREAEKYLG
+568 KMIHEAEKYLG

-668 SYASIETSYWQQHFY
+668 SYASIETSYWQQHFF

>member
-1 MDKRAKARLPSSG
+1 MDKKARARLPSR

-31 REQKTDKT
+31 KKQKTDAS
-39 SENAVSKKAQRKQI
+39 SENAASKKAQRKQI
-53 QKEAANQKK
+53 QKEAKNQKK
-62 KESAKTRQE
+62 KESAKVRQE
-71 AEGAAKRKGK
+71 ADSTAKRKGK

-88 GKKPDKPG
+88 GKKPAKLG
-96 RKVIHAPADMASVKV
+96 RKVVHAPADMASVKV

-127 AAEFAES
+127 SAEFAES
-134 TGEASLHAASHAKYS
+134 TGEASLHAAFHAKYS

-161 EKKADKTKIEEM
+161 EKKADKNQIEEM

-179 DNPEAASNVFS
+179 ENPEAASNAFS

-203 AMKAGKSEAQAA
+203 AMKAGKSEAQAV

-231 DFTAKAFQFVTEH
+231 DLTAKAFQFVTEH
-244 SHIIILILGAALLLL
+244 SHIIILILAAALLLL

-290 ILGAEADYRAMED
+290 ILGAEEDYRAMEEE
-303 DLRRRIR
+303 LRRQIR
-310 EMQEDDDYDDYEPHV
+310 EMQEDDDYDSYELHV

-364 LSSSVSVETVTETK
+364 LSSSVSVETVTETR

-488 VEVTTTQTLR
+488 VEVTTTQTQR
-498 VLNITAT
+498 VLNITTT
-505 NRTLTSVIA
+505 NRSLTSVIA
-514 SMDLTAEERERY
+514 NMNLTEEERERY

-548 TGDYLHYDI
+548 TSDYLHYDI